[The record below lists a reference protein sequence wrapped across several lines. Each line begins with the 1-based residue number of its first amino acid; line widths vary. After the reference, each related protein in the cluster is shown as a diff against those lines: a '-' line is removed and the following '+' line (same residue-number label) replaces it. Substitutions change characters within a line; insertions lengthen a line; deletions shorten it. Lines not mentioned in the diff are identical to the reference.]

1 MFSFHKPKV
10 YRSTQGCC
18 ICKAKSSSSRF
29 TDSKRYEID
38 FIECFQLEVPRQG
51 EICNAC
57 VLLVKRFK
65 RLPPGSER
73 HWGHVVD
80 ARVGPG
86 LKSMTKFKKRCEE
99 NGGRASPTENIKRL
113 KQEVAAKHAAA
124 DAAAAAAAEA
134 PTALGSGLGMANGNN
149 GSSTN
154 ATTCNS
160 FVPQKF
166 RKIYRKTKKRKPT
179 ESHGELVGE

>member
-1 MFSFHKPKV
+1 M
-10 YRSTQGCC
+10 
-18 ICKAKSSSSRF
+18 
-29 TDSKRYEID
+29 
-38 FIECFQLEVPRQG
+38 PRQG

-124 DAAAAAAAEA
+124 DAAAAAAKD
-134 PTALGSGLGMANGNN
+134 LNG
-149 GSSTN
+149 GGN
-154 ATTCNS
+154 ATTTCSSS

-166 RKIYRKTKKRKPT
+166 RKIFRKTKKKKTP
-179 ESHGELVGE
+179 ESHGE